1 MRRSEVRHSSVI
13 SSRSRRRRLA
23 VLRRGQPRIVESRE
37 EDGAAPEGDEGR
49 PASRLGRMGG
59 EDRADRQPTDE
70 RVELGIRPAE
80 PAQPGHRIRH
90 RILEDAVARRALAPA
105 QGADPAA
112 RLGQVDQ
119 PEIER
124 ERPDDRLGGAEV
136 EGAQLVV
143 ESGAL
148 ERVVVAAQRDRPAP
162 DPLDRGEQLGAR
174 LLRDDLAEQG
184 AQQPDLGRQ
193 RVAGPGRPDPERFGR
208 DRGRGPSAARPR
220 HALMRPAHAAPGAP
234 APADRSARPS
244 HHRTATFPAATFP

>member
-1 MRRSEVRHSSVI
+1 MRT
-13 SSRSRRRRLA
+13 
-23 VLRRGQPRIVESRE
+23 GP
-37 EDGAAPEGDEGR
+37 
-49 PASRLGRMGG
+49 
-59 EDRADRQPTDE
+59 DRKPTDE
-70 RVELGIRPAE
+70 RVELGIRAAE

-90 RILEDAVARRALAPA
+90 RIVEDTVARGALAPA
-105 QGADPAA
+105 QGADPTAC
-112 RLGQVDQ
+112 LGQVDQ

-136 EGAQLVV
+136 EGAQLVI

-162 DPLDRGEQLGAR
+162 DPLDGGEQVRAC

-184 AQQPDLGRQ
+184 AQQPDLGRE
-193 RVAGPGRPDPERFGR
+193 RVAGAGRPDPERLGG

-234 APADRSARPS
+234 APADRSAPEPPPDRNRPGRNLSVGLYRDARDERPS
-244 HHRTATFPAATFP
+244 RVQPSPRATPAAPIGGVAGRRPARTAPLPARGRPTGDDRADVG